1 MKMINIC
8 IYNPTYFG
16 SYCTLLFNV
25 PKKVVH
31 LQNYK
36 RSSRFASP
44 KYQVPTTKIFCTI
57 RWHMHCLANKQTN
70 REECVVK
77 PNKLSYFTIEKVYSF
92 LFKKLKVYLLKHNQV
107 HNLVLPLCTFNN
119 IAYRACPISNNIPNL
134 YKSLQVE
141 YDIDR
146 ESQFTKVNGI
156 QIRQQISTHS
166 LQNFYESLTSTTLLS
181 PFTQVHNSPSLPSPT
196 QKNI

>member
-8 IYNPTYFG
+8 VYNPTYFG

-36 RSSRFASP
+36 RSSRFASL
-44 KYQVPTTKIFCTI
+44 KYQQLKSFAI

-77 PNKLSYFTIEKVYSF
+77 PNK
-92 LFKKLKVYLLKHNQV
+92 
-107 HNLVLPLCTFNN
+107 
-119 IAYRACPISNNIPNL
+119 
-134 YKSLQVE
+134 
-141 YDIDR
+141 
-146 ESQFTKVNGI
+146 
-156 QIRQQISTHS
+156 
-166 LQNFYESLTSTTLLS
+166 
-181 PFTQVHNSPSLPSPT
+181 
-196 QKNI
+196 